1 MYRHQAKRNAIYR
14 VVEFTA
20 VVGVIAWE
28 KSFANFM
35 NDLLFATN
43 FPSLLLLYV
52 CIDFASNNVHVCVCD
67 LRCIV

>member
-1 MYRHQAKRNAIYR
+1 MYRHQAKSNAIYR

-52 CIDFASNNVHVCVCD
+52 CIDFASDNVYVCVCD